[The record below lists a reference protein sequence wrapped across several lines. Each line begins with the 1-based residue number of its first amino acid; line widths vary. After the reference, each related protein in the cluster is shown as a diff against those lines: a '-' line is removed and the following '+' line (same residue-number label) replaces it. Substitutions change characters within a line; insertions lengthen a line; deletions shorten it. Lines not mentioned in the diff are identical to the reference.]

1 MAEEEDWE
9 DEFKEQRGRVRTDE
23 RVVGTIRMYWNLMVA
38 ESVKYGSN
46 GEDVNREG
54 YRNFHLRVSKSLASN
69 FDMDTAEAVANKD
82 WAEDITAFSGDSKD
96 LIWLEEVKKKF
107 KDVTANIV
115 GTMGWKALFERY
127 DKDGSGEID
136 FGEFCEAARSD
147 MNIPDTLI
155 SDADL
160 QALFA
165 EADDD
170 GSGEMSGEEFSAWI
184 LAPLGIGAT
193 GLAATKAKFREAT
206 TQLVT
211 AIGWQALFA
220 TYDTD
225 GSGTLDKDEFIA
237 AVRKD
242 CDISERVVEDAA
254 LSKMF
259 DAVDDDASGEIDC
272 AEFEQLLASD
282 ALAQDMTFEVFFA
295 AMFQLV
301 DLWTTDPP
309 EP

>member
-115 GTMGWKALFERY
+115 
-127 DKDGSGEID
+127 
-136 FGEFCEAARSD
+136 
-147 MNIPDTLI
+147 
-155 SDADL
+155 
-160 QALFA
+160 
-165 EADDD
+165 
-170 GSGEMSGEEFSAWI
+170 
-184 LAPLGIGAT
+184 
-193 GLAATKAKFREAT
+193 T